1 MVVNP
6 PDQFRHLALFY
17 RGRDEYLRVLCDFI
31 QSSRARGRAV
41 FAAVPGRQAE
51 QLRRR
56 LGDDSAQVAV
66 ADMAE
71 LGRNPARIIP
81 QVLAFAHSHPGQDV
95 CCVGEPIW
103 PGRTNEEI
111 AEAVRHEA
119 LVNLAFR
126 DLPITFLC
134 AYDGARLPP
143 WVVADAAS
151 THPAVVTGQREAVS
165 AGYRSPPALP
175 SRCERALPPPPVR
188 AEALGYRDD
197 LRSVRNF
204 IASRAEQA
212 GLGPP
217 RASDLVIA
225 VSELAANTVR
235 HAGGDGIVQ
244 IWHTEHKV
252 ICQVADRG
260 QITDPLAWHRA
271 QSALALGGQGLWL
284 VNQLC
289 DLVQART
296 SQAGSVAR
304 LHMRLGPVRT
314 TAADIARA
322 VVGGVLLT

>member
-1 MVVNP
+1 MVVTAAP
-6 PDQFRHLALFY
+6 PRKFRHVALFY
-17 RGRDEYLRVLCDFI
+17 RGGDEYLRGLCDFI
-31 QSSRARGRAV
+31 QSSRARGAAV

-81 QVLAFAHSHPGQDV
+81 AVLAFAQIHPGQDV
-95 CCVGEPIW
+95 CCAAEPIW
-103 PGRTNEEI
+103 PSRTAEEI
-111 AEAVRHEA
+111 EEAVRHEA

-126 DLPITFLC
+126 DRPVTFLC
-134 AYDGARLPP
+134 AYDGARLPR
-143 WVVADAAS
+143 WVTADAAS
-151 THPAVVTGQREAVS
+151 THPSIVNGQREAVS
-165 AGYRSPPALP
+165 AGYLSPPGLP
-175 SRCERALPPPPVR
+175 PRCERALPGPPAQ

-197 LRSVRNF
+197 LGSVRSF

-212 GLGPP
+212 GLDSS
-217 RASDLVIA
+217 RISDLIIA

-235 HAGGDGIVQ
+235 HAGGEGTVQ
-244 IWHTEHKV
+244 IWHTGQEV

-271 QSALALGGQGLWL
+271 RPELALGGKGLWL

-296 SQAGSVAR
+296 SRAGTIAR
-304 LHMRLGPVRT
+304 LHMRLGQLSQS
-314 TAADIARA
+314 ISN
-322 VVGGVLLT
+322 

>member
-1 MVVNP
+1 MVVTP
-6 PDQFRHLALFY
+6 PRQFRHLALFY
-17 RGRDEYLRVLCDFI
+17 RGRDEYLTGLCDFI
-31 QSSRARGRAV
+31 QSSRARGHAV

-81 QVLAFAHSHPGQDV
+81 EVLAFAQSHPGQDV

-103 PGRTNEEI
+103 PGRTTEEI
-111 AEAVRHEA
+111 EEAVRHEA

-126 DLPITFLC
+126 DRPVTFLC
-134 AYDGARLPP
+134 AYDSARLPR

-151 THPAVVTGQREAVS
+151 THPSVVTGQREAVS
-165 AGYRSPPALP
+165 AGYLSAPALP
-175 SRCERALPPPPVR
+175 PRCERALSGPPAQ

-197 LRSVRNF
+197 LRSVRSF

-212 GLGPP
+212 GLGPS
-217 RASDLVIA
+217 RISDLVIA

-235 HAGGDGIVQ
+235 HAGGDGIVH
-244 IWHTEHKV
+244 IWRTERKV
-252 ICQVADRG
+252 VCQVADRG

-271 QSALALGGQGLWL
+271 QSGLALGGQGLWL

-296 SQAGSVAR
+296 SQAGTVAR
-304 LHMRLGPVRT
+304 LHMRLGPVRKS
-314 TAADIARA
+314 AVGIAGA
-322 VVGGVLLT
+322 VLGGVLRT